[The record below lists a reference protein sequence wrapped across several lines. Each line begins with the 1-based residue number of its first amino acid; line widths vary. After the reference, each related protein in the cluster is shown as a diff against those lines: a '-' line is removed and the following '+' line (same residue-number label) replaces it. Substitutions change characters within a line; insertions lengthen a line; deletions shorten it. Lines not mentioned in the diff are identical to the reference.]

1 MASRG
6 ITAKRLPRYRR
17 GPLTAGQPLDPAQTH
32 YLRSAAQRIKDNYK
46 LALGQNAYQQRTL
59 RNQRSR
65 GETDLRRQFA
75 EARLQLPGDYAGAG
89 LLNSGIYQQGLS
101 RFQGERQSAFAN
113 LRGQFDD
120 QMQGLRIARR
130 QLGAVKRQGLTD
142 LRQEEAA
149 RRAALAASI
158 RGVR

>member
-1 MASRG
+1 MARRG
-6 ITAKRLPRYRR
+6 LTGKLPRYRR

-32 YLRSAAQRIKDNYK
+32 YLRSAAQRIKDNYR
-46 LALGQNAYQQRTL
+46 LALAQNQYQRRTL
-59 RNQRSR
+59 RSQYGR
-65 GETDLRRQFA
+65 GQADLRRQFA
-75 EARLQLPGDYAGAG
+75 DARLQLPGDYAGAG

-101 RFQGERQSAFAN
+101 RFGAERQAAFRN
-113 LRGQFDD
+113 LRGQFTD
-120 QMQGLRIARR
+120 QRSGLNLARR
-130 QLGAVKRQGLTD
+130 QLGAVKRQGLAD